1 MRDAIITIC
10 KENLSPNG
18 IAYVSYNTLPG
29 WNVVKTIRDMMVYH
43 SQNFGDAATRLREA
57 RQMLNFTIENSIGDD
72 TLYRQMLQ
80 QEARLV
86 SESADGYLYHDHLEH
101 HNDPCYFHEFMSK
114 AVDKGLQYLGDQNF
128 PAMNLSSCAEP
139 ARSVLAQMDDIV
151 RQEQYIDFLTNRR
164 FRRTMLCHADVPI
177 SRDVTSDRLE
187 GSSIV
192 RCWFPRM
199 VSILST

>member
-1 MRDAIITIC
+1 
-10 KENLSPNG
+10 
-18 IAYVSYNTLPG
+18 
-29 WNVVKTIRDMMVYH
+29 
-43 SQNFGDAATRLREA
+43 
-57 RQMLNFTIENSIGDD
+57 
-72 TLYRQMLQ
+72 
-80 QEARLV
+80 
-86 SESADGYLYHDHLEH
+86 
-101 HNDPCYFHEFMSK
+101 
-114 AVDKGLQYLGDQNF
+114 
-128 PAMNLSSCAEP
+128 
-139 ARSVLAQMDDIV
+139 V